1 MGKVLTPLLSGGTE
15 GADLPYGSTLCHAC
29 SDACPVKIPLGDM
42 ILALRADVPDP
53 HTGAR
58 RRRRIFWTV
67 WARAWSTPR
76 GYQLTTALGRVS
88 RGRVP
93 GLRAWTS
100 TRELPRPAREP
111 FRERWAKEHA

>member
-1 MGKVLTPLLSGGTE
+1 
-15 GADLPYGSTLCHAC
+15 
-29 SDACPVKIPLGDM
+29 M

-53 HTGAR
+53 QSGAR
-58 RRRRIFWTV
+58 RRRRIFWAV

-76 GYQLTTALGRVS
+76 GYELTTALARMS

-100 TRELPRPAREP
+100 TRELPRPARES
-111 FRERWAKEHA
+111 FRDRWAKEHV